1 MGWKPD
7 PLLLELFE
15 SAQKEL
21 AEALEILQRLHD
33 DPGAPRQAHVTAQTC
48 RIAKLRSAIEALEG
62 ALEQRS
68 SRIVH

>member
-21 AEALEILQRLHD
+21 AEALGILQRLHD
-33 DPGAPRQAHVTAQTC
+33 DPAGAGQAQVTAQNC

>member
-21 AEALEILQRLHD
+21 AEALGILPEIAR
-33 DPGAPRQAHVTAQTC
+33 
-48 RIAKLRSAIEALEG
+48 
-62 ALEQRS
+62 
-68 SRIVH
+68 

>member
-15 SAQKEL
+15 SAQREL
-21 AEALEILQRLHD
+21 AEALGILQRLQD
-33 DPGAPRQAHVTAQTC
+33 DPGGPGQAQVTAQKC
-48 RIAKLRSAIEALEG
+48 RIAKLRSAIEALES